1 MCAVLTEF
9 AGCTLPPSSRSRSL
23 LLPTDDDAAEADVT
37 VAPFGVSF
45 SSLLARFFPLP
56 LPLSHLSSVLSRSLR
71 SLASSPNEH
80 RFPVMA
86 LQRERREGEKEGEG
100 ERDR

>member
-45 SSLLARFFPLP
+45 SSLLPRF